1 MVVFDLPG
9 ELSAQRHMA
18 DPIQKALSRIEELGR
33 ISDHPEYLV
42 RTFLSGASK
51 QAARRIIGWMEEAGM
66 RADLSEDGTLRGVFP
81 GAGPEVKP
89 LLLGS
94 HYDTV
99 IDAGKFDGPLGVLS
113 AIAAVEILRNEGI
126 RLPFPVHV
134 LAFSDE
140 EGVRFHSTYL
150 GSKSVAGLL
159 DESAL
164 SAKDAAG
171 IPVASAIA
179 SDGFKEGVVPVFYQ
193 PGEVLGYVELHI
205 EQGRVLE
212 SEGLAACAVS
222 GISGQTRLAVK
233 LTGRADHAGTTPMP
247 LRRDAL
253 AGAAECI
260 LEVEK
265 LAKQNPPLLVTVG
278 RIEVHPGVSNS
289 VPQETVFSVDLRHPE
304 DSARGEFLEKLRAR
318 FDSVSAARGLI
329 LEWSVIQDGNAVPCH
344 PGLTRQ
350 ILDVLETRVSA
361 AICLPSGAGHDAVIM
376 STLGPVAMIFVRCRD
391 GLSHHPDEFAT
402 PEDIAIGIEVL
413 VDFMKSF
420 KP

>member
-1 MVVFDLPG
+1 
-9 ELSAQRHMA
+9 
-18 DPIQKALSRIEELGR
+18 
-33 ISDHPEYLV
+33 
-42 RTFLSGASK
+42 
-51 QAARRIIGWMEEAGM
+51 
-66 RADLSEDGTLRGVFP
+66 
-81 GAGPEVKP
+81 
-89 LLLGS
+89 
-94 HYDTV
+94 
-99 IDAGKFDGPLGVLS
+99 
-113 AIAAVEILRNEGI
+113 
-126 RLPFPVHV
+126 V

-159 DESAL
+159 DEAAL
-164 SAKDAAG
+164 SARDAAG
-171 IPVASAIA
+171 IPVVSAIA
-179 SDGFKEGVVPVFYQ
+179 TEGFKEGVAPVSYQ
-193 PGEVLGYVELHI
+193 PGGILGYVELHI

-212 SEGLAACAVS
+212 SEGLPVCAVS
-222 GISGQTRLAVK
+222 GISGQTRLSVK

-260 LEVEK
+260 LEAEH

-278 RIEVHPGVSNS
+278 RIEVHPGASNS
-289 VPQETVFSVDLRHPE
+289 VPQETVFTVDLRHPE
-304 DSARGEFLEKLRAR
+304 DFARREFLEKLRGG
-318 FDSVSAARGLI
+318 FESVSTARGLI
-329 LEWSVIQDGNAVPCH
+329 LEWSVIQDGDSVPCD
-344 PGLTRQ
+344 PELTRQ
-350 ILDVLETRVSA
+350 LLDVLEARVQT

-413 VDFMKSF
+413 VDFLKSF